1 MYKAYVVEVKELR
14 PHNNADRLQ
23 IATFFGCD
31 TSVSLNVKVGDLG
44 VYFPTD
50 G

>member
-23 IATFFGCD
+23 IATFFGND
-31 TSVSLNVKVGDLG
+31 TSVSLNTKIGDIG
-44 VYFPTD
+44 VYFPVD